1 MKDQNQWE
9 SASLEKTKREQ
20 SYFSRLS
27 LEQWPQNSSW
37 SEEVSSCMHCMQGKS
52 TDKANSW
59 QQPQLCK
66 QALTFPAINF
76 SNHCAVLACRSKA
89 MQKLT
94 RRFIALNC
102 LQFIYGLYWH
112 IAGEF
117 VYHRRIKGFRS
128 LQKNELLMVNPV
140 QRGSSTDLLWT
151 VPSGKMFG
159 HWTPFHMFCPKEV
172 WQGI

>member
-1 MKDQNQWE
+1 MPVWE
-9 SASLEKTKREQ
+9 KSRTEQ
-20 SYFSRLS
+20 SHLTRLS

-37 SEEVSSCMHCMQGKS
+37 SEEASSCMHCMEGKS
-52 TDKANSW
+52 TDRAKSDSSPSFAN
-59 QQPQLCK
+59 K
-66 QALTFPAINF
+66 ALTFPAINF
-76 SNHCAVLACRSKA
+76 SNHCAVLACKSKA

-94 RRFIALNC
+94 RRLAALNC

-112 IAGEF
+112 IVGEF
-117 VYHRRIKGFRS
+117 VCHRKKTGFGS
-128 LQKNELLMVNPV
+128 MQKNELLIVNPV

-159 HWTPFHMFCPKEV
+159 HWTPFHVFGPKEV